1 MKNEKEKKRSN
12 PLDKAKE
19 LAQTFSDKLKHKK
32 ATRER
37 TRGRIKSDR
46 VGLAEGP
53 NTLANGGKVCK

>member
-12 PLDKAKE
+12 PLDRAKG

-37 TRGRIKSDR
+37 TIGLSSILSYSDS
-46 VGLAEGP
+46 L
-53 NTLANGGKVCK
+53 L